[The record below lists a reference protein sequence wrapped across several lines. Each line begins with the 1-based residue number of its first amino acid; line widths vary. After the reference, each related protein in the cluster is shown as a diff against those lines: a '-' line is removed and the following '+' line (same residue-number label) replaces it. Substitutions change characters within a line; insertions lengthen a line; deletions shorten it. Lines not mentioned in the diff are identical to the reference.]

1 MIKCVIID
9 DEQPAINVLENYI
22 KRVPYLQLVGT
33 ATNPILGIEL
43 INSTKA
49 ELVFLDIQMDE
60 MNGIDVMKVLPDNIK
75 VIFCTAYSEFAVTS
89 YELNAVDYLMK
100 PIPFDRFASAI
111 KKISPL
117 NITSLA
123 NESVTTSNDYIFVKT
138 EQKGKMVKIDLDDID
153 FIEAMNNYIA
163 FYRGNSKT
171 LVYSTMKEIEGHLPS
186 SKFLRIHKSYIIAIN
201 KITSVDNNCITLKNR
216 SEQIPV
222 SLTYKPAFMQVLS
235 NKVLNG
241 N

>member
-33 ATNPILGIEL
+33 ATNPIMGIEL

-60 MNGIDVMKVLPDNIK
+60 MSGTDVMKVLPDNVK
-75 VIFCTAYSEFAVTS
+75 VIFCTAFSEFAVTS

-123 NESVTTSNDYIFVKT
+123 NESVSTSNDYIFVKT
-138 EQKGKMVKIDLDDID
+138 EQKGKMVKIDLEDID

-163 FYRGNSKT
+163 FYRGNCKT

-186 SKFLRIHKSYIIAIN
+186 SKFIRIHKSYIIAIN
-201 KITSVDNNCITLKNR
+201 KITTVDNNCIILKNR
-216 SEQIPV
+216 SEQIPL
-222 SLTYKPAFMQVLS
+222 SLTYKTAFMQMLT

>member
-9 DEQPAINVLENYI
+9 DEQPAINVLVNYI

-33 ATNPILGIEL
+33 AKNPIQGIEL

-60 MNGIDVMKVLPDNIK
+60 MSGIDVIKVLTDNVK

-111 KKISPL
+111 KKILPL
-117 NITSLA
+117 NITSLP
-123 NESVTTSNDYIFVKT
+123 NESAITSNDYIFVKT

-186 SKFLRIHKSYIIAIN
+186 SKFIRIHKSYIIAIN
-201 KITSVDNNCITLKNR
+201 KITTVDNNCIILKNR
-216 SEQIPV
+216 SEQIPI
-222 SLTYKPAFMQVLS
+222 SLTYKTAFIQMLT

>member
-22 KRVPYLQLVGT
+22 KRVPYLQLLGT
-33 ATNPILGIEL
+33 ATNPVAGINL
-43 INSTKA
+43 INSTQA

-60 MNGIDVMKVLPDNIK
+60 MCGIDVMKVLAPNVK
-75 VIFCTAYSEFAVTS
+75 VIFCTAFSEFAVTS

-100 PIPFDRFASAI
+100 PIPFDRFAKAI
-111 KKISPL
+111 NKIMPVNNTNL
-117 NITSLA
+117 I
-123 NESVTTSNDYIFVKT
+123 NEAERTSNDYIFVKT

-163 FYRGNSKT
+163 FYRGTSKT

-201 KITSVDNNCITLKNR
+201 KIATVHNNCIILKNR
-216 SEQIPV
+216 SEQIPI
-222 SLTYKPAFMQVLS
+222 SITYKTAFMQVLT

>member
-1 MIKCVIID
+1 MIKCFIID

-43 INSTKA
+43 INTNKA

-75 VIFCTAYSEFAVTS
+75 VIFCTAFSEFAVTS

-100 PIPFDRFASAI
+100 PIPFDRFVAAI

-117 NITSLA
+117 NITSPA
-123 NESVTTSNDYIFVKT
+123 NEAVITSNDYIFVKT

-171 LVYSTMKEIEGHLPS
+171 LVYSTMKEIEAHLPS
-186 SKFLRIHKSYIIAIN
+186 SKFIRIHKSYIIAIN
-201 KITSVDNNCITLKNR
+201 KISSVDNNCIVLKNR
-216 SEQIPV
+216 SEQIPI
-222 SLTYKPAFMQVLS
+222 SLTYKTAFMQMLS

>member
-33 ATNPILGIEL
+33 ATNPIPGIEL
-43 INSTKA
+43 INSTIA

-60 MNGIDVMKVLPDNIK
+60 MSGIDVMKVLPDNVK
-75 VIFCTAYSEFAVTS
+75 VIFCTAFSEFAVTS

-171 LVYSTMKEIEGHLPS
+171 LVYSTMKEIEDHLPR
-186 SKFLRIHKSYIIAIN
+186 SKFLRVHKSYIIAIN

-216 SEQIPV
+216 SEQIPI
-222 SLTYKPAFMQVLS
+222 SLTYKAVFMQMLS

>member
-22 KRVPYLQLVGT
+22 KRVPYLNLVGK
-33 ATNPILGIEL
+33 ATNPIVGIEL
-43 INSTKA
+43 INNTKA
-49 ELVFLDIQMDE
+49 ELVFLEIQMDE
-60 MNGIDVMKVLPDNIK
+60 MSGIDVIKVLTDNVK
-75 VIFCTAYSEFAVTS
+75 VIFCSAYSEFAVTS
-89 YELNAVDYLMK
+89 YELNALDYLMK
-100 PIPFDRFASAI
+100 PISFDRFASAI

-117 NITSLA
+117 NSTSLA
-123 NESVTTSNDYIFVKT
+123 NESVITSNDYIFVKT

-186 SKFLRIHKSYIIAIN
+186 SKFIRIHKSYIIAIN
-201 KITSVDNNCITLKNR
+201 KITTVYNKCIVLKNR
-216 SEQIPV
+216 SEQIPI
-222 SLTYKPAFMQVLS
+222 SLTFKTAFMQMLTR
-235 NKVLNG
+235 KVLNG

>member
-9 DEQPAINVLENYI
+9 DEQPAINVLVNYI

-33 ATNPILGIEL
+33 AKNPIQGIEL

-60 MNGIDVMKVLPDNIK
+60 MSGIDVIKVLTDNVK

-111 KKISPL
+111 KKISSL
-117 NITSLA
+117 NITSLV
-123 NESVTTSNDYIFVKT
+123 NEPVITSNDYIFVKT

-186 SKFLRIHKSYIIAIN
+186 SKFIRIHKSYIIAIN
-201 KITSVDNNCITLKNR
+201 KITTVDNNCIILKNR
-216 SEQIPV
+216 SEQIPI
-222 SLTYKPAFMQVLS
+222 SLTYKTAFMQMLT

>member
-33 ATNPILGIEL
+33 ATNPIVGIEL
-43 INSTKA
+43 INTTKA

-111 KKISPL
+111 KKVSPFI
-117 NITSLA
+117 ITSPA
-123 NESVTTSNDYIFVKT
+123 NESVATSNDYIFVKT

-171 LVYSTMKEIEGHLPS
+171 LVYSTMKEIEAHLPS
-186 SKFLRIHKSYIIAIN
+186 SKFIRIHKSYIIALN
-201 KITSVDNNCITLKNR
+201 KIASVDNNCIILKNR
-216 SEQIPV
+216 SEQIPI
-222 SLTYKPAFMQVLS
+222 SLTYKTAFMQMLS

>member
-60 MNGIDVMKVLPDNIK
+60 MSGLDVMKVLTDNVE
-75 VIFCTAYSEFAVTS
+75 VIFCTAFSEFAVTS

-100 PIPFDRFASAI
+100 PIPFDRFAAAI

-123 NESVTTSNDYIFVKT
+123 NESVITSNDYIFVKT

-163 FYRGNSKT
+163 FYRANSKT

-186 SKFLRIHKSYIIAIN
+186 SKFIRIHKSYIIAIN
-201 KITSVDNNCITLKNR
+201 KITTVDNNCIILKNR
-216 SEQIPV
+216 SEQIPI
-222 SLTYKPAFMQVLS
+222 SLTYKTAFMQMLTK
-235 NKVLNG
+235 KVLNG

>member
-22 KRVPYLQLVGT
+22 RRVPYLQLVGT
-33 ATNPILGIEL
+33 ATNPIQGIEL

-60 MNGIDVMKVLPDNIK
+60 MSGIDVMKVLTDDVK

-89 YELNAVDYLMK
+89 YELNVVDYLMK

-111 KKISPL
+111 KKILPM
-117 NITSLA
+117 NISSLA
-123 NESVTTSNDYIFVKT
+123 NESATPSNDYMFVKT

-163 FYRGNSKT
+163 FYRGKTKT
-171 LVYSTMKEIEGHLPS
+171 LVYSTMKEIESHLPG

-201 KITSVDNNCITLKNR
+201 KITSVDNNCIILKNR
-216 SEQIPV
+216 TEQIPI
-222 SLTYKPAFMQVLS
+222 SLTYKIAFMQILT

>member
-1 MIKCVIID
+1 MINCVIID

-22 KRVPYLQLVGT
+22 KRVPYLNLVGK
-33 ATNPILGIEL
+33 ATNPIVGIEL
-43 INSTKA
+43 INNTKA
-49 ELVFLDIQMDE
+49 ELVFLEIQMDE
-60 MNGIDVMKVLPDNIK
+60 MSGIDVIKVLTDNVK
-75 VIFCTAYSEFAVTS
+75 VIFCSAYSEFAVTS
-89 YELNAVDYLMK
+89 YELNALDYLMK
-100 PIPFDRFASAI
+100 PISFDRFASAI

-117 NITSLA
+117 NSTSLA
-123 NESVTTSNDYIFVKT
+123 NESVITSNDYIFVKT

-186 SKFLRIHKSYIIAIN
+186 SKFIRIHKSYIIAIN
-201 KITSVDNNCITLKNR
+201 KITTVYNKCIVLKNR
-216 SEQIPV
+216 SEQIPI
-222 SLTYKPAFMQVLS
+222 SLTFKTAFMQMLTR
-235 NKVLNG
+235 KVLNG

>member
-1 MIKCVIID
+1 MIKCFIID

-43 INSTKA
+43 ISSTKA

-60 MNGIDVMKVLPDNIK
+60 MSGIDVMKVLPDNIK
-75 VIFCTAYSEFAVTS
+75 VIFCTAFSEFAVTS

-100 PIPFDRFASAI
+100 PIPFDRFAAAI

-117 NITSLA
+117 NITSPA
-123 NESVTTSNDYIFVKT
+123 NEAVITSNDYIFVKT

-171 LVYSTMKEIEGHLPS
+171 LVYSTMKEIEEHLPS
-186 SKFLRIHKSYIIAIN
+186 SKFIRIHKSYIIALN
-201 KITSVDNNCITLKNR
+201 KIASVDNNCIILKNR
-216 SEQIPV
+216 SEQIPI
-222 SLTYKPAFMQVLS
+222 SLTYKTAFMQMLS

>member
-22 KRVPYLQLVGT
+22 KRVPYLNLVGK
-33 ATNPILGIEL
+33 ATNPIVGIEL
-43 INSTKA
+43 INNTKA
-49 ELVFLDIQMDE
+49 ELVFLEIQMDE
-60 MNGIDVMKVLPDNIK
+60 MSGIDVIKVLTDNVK
-75 VIFCTAYSEFAVTS
+75 VIFCSAYSEFAVTS
-89 YELNAVDYLMK
+89 YELNALDYLMK
-100 PIPFDRFASAI
+100 PISFDRFASAI

-117 NITSLA
+117 NSTSLA
-123 NESVTTSNDYIFVKT
+123 NESVITSNDYIFVKT

-186 SKFLRIHKSYIIAIN
+186 SKFIRIHKSYIIAIN
-201 KITSVDNNCITLKNR
+201 KITTVYNNCIVLKNR
-216 SEQIPV
+216 SEQIPI
-222 SLTYKPAFMQVLS
+222 SLTFKTAFMQMLTR
-235 NKVLNG
+235 KVLNG

>member
-1 MIKCVIID
+1 
-9 DEQPAINVLENYI
+9 
-22 KRVPYLQLVGT
+22 
-33 ATNPILGIEL
+33 
-43 INSTKA
+43 
-49 ELVFLDIQMDE
+49 
-60 MNGIDVMKVLPDNIK
+60 
-75 VIFCTAYSEFAVTS
+75 
-89 YELNAVDYLMK
+89 MK

-123 NESVTTSNDYIFVKT
+123 NESVTTFNDYIFVKT

-171 LVYSTMKEIEGHLPS
+171 LVYSTMKEIEAHLPS
-186 SKFLRIHKSYIIAIN
+186 SKFIRIHKSYIIALN
-201 KITSVDNNCITLKNR
+201 KIASVDNNCIILKNR
-216 SEQIPV
+216 SEQIPI
-222 SLTYKPAFMQVLS
+222 SLTYKTAFMQMLS

>member
-100 PIPFDRFASAI
+100 PIPFDRFAAAI

-123 NESVTTSNDYIFVKT
+123 NESTLTSNDYIFVKT

-171 LVYSTMKEIEGHLPS
+171 LVYSTMKEIEAHLPS
-186 SKFLRIHKSYIIAIN
+186 SKFLRIHKSFIIAID
-201 KITSVDNNCITLKNR
+201 KIASVDNNCISLKNR
-216 SEQIPV
+216 SEQIPI
-222 SLTYKPAFMQVLS
+222 SLTYKTAFMQVLT
-235 NKVLNG
+235 NRVLNG